1 MKAIVLA
8 TVSAIALAA
17 CAAKEP
23 QPVTVSKINV
33 SADLGAVTSREAA
46 RYWRNV
52 DADVEAALAAE
63 FVGRI
68 DPSGKI
74 VNVDIDEIS
83 LTNSLSSGLAPNDAR
98 LSGLVTIENAD
109 GTAVGSYNVSATQSQ
124 AASYLPEG
132 ATSVPMS
139 STEYYEAVV
148 RAFARGTAEVV
159 TGSPAS

>member
-52 DADVEAALAAE
+52 DADVEAALAA
-63 FVGRI
+63 GM
-68 DPSGKI
+68 P
-74 VNVDIDEIS
+74 
-83 LTNSLSSGLAPNDAR
+83 R
-98 LSGLVTIENAD
+98 LLRLRRAGGAQAD
-109 GTAVGSYNVSATQSQ
+109 DHQRRRLRQSASA
-124 AASYLPEG
+124 AASNITYHWLSIP
-132 ATSVPMS
+132 
-139 STEYYEAVV
+139 
-148 RAFARGTAEVV
+148 
-159 TGSPAS
+159 SPIPPKYNQRLQIG